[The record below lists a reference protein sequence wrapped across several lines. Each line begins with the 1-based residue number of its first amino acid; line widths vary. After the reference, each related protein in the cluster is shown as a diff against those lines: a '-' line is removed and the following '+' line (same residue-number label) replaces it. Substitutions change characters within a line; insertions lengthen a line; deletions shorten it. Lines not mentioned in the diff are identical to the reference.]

1 MARDSTKWRMTM
13 NDILPGANTES
24 PREGIACRPTKAP
37 LRVRMLLVGTGRAW
51 YLRLGQ
57 SSVRERNR

>member
-1 MARDSTKWRMTM
+1 M